1 MDCNRL
7 RSEDDVVHRLSRIK
21 GFHVQG
27 TDGPLGHIDDFLID
41 EAASRVCYL
50 MVDTS
55 NWMGGKW
62 VAVSSASIDRV
73 DWTHGTVH
81 VALTR
86 DEIRKSP
93 SLEEANV
100 PSHEMTPG
108 FVII

>member
-1 MDCNRL
+1 M
-7 RSEDDVVHRLSRIK
+7 VHRLSRIK

-27 TDGPLGHIDDFLID
+27 TDGTLGHVDDLLVD
-41 EAASRVCYL
+41 EAGARVCYL

-62 VAVSSASIDRV
+62 VALSTTAIQGIDWV
-73 DWTHGTVH
+73 EGTVQ
-81 VALTR
+81 VGLTR

-93 SLEEANV
+93 GVEEANV
-100 PSHEMTPG
+100 PSHELTPG